1 MNRALNFRRLIG
13 QRESRAMDGCH
24 LSPAVIFFLLYR
36 LVIFK
41 PVAIFLPLVQRPI
54 YLHFKE
60 RLDFGS
66 RLCVVSSL
74 LRLVEDYG

>member
-1 MNRALNFRRLIG
+1 MNRALNFRRSIG
-13 QRESRAMDGCH
+13 QDQGVARLLPFTCCGF
-24 LSPAVIFFLLYR
+24 LSPVR

-41 PVAIFLPLVQRPI
+41 PV

-60 RLDFGS
+60 RLDFGF

-74 LRLVEDYG
+74 LRLIEDYG

>member
-1 MNRALNFRRLIG
+1 M
-13 QRESRAMDGCH
+13 
-24 LSPAVIFFLLYR
+24 VIFFLWFR
-36 LVIFK
+36 G
-41 PVAIFLPLVQRPI
+41 PV

-74 LRLVEDYG
+74 LRLIEDYG